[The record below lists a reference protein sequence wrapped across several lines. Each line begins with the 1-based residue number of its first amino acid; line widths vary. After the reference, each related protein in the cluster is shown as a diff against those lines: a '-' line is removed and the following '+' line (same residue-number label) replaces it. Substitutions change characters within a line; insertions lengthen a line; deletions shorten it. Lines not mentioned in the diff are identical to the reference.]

1 MNRLIFF
8 LCFFICLS
16 VKTFSQ
22 ENNNANNNLS
32 SLFPEQNS
40 YRSLL
45 NLSGVWEFKVDSNH
59 IGEKENWYLGLNQSK
74 PIAVPASWNDQYD
87 ELRDYMGFAWYEKN
101 TFIPKSWKGQKVYV
115 RFGSANYAA
124 KVWLNGKLLGAHEG
138 GHLPFT
144 FDISDIV
151 NWDASNKIVVQV
163 ENILKPER
171 VPPGN
176 VTTEGHFKNYPAGN
190 FDFFPDCGLER
201 PVWVYAVPT
210 NHISDIVITN
220 QLESSFATV
229 NIKIKKEG
237 AVKNGKVVINGNNN
251 TYEKEFSFQGE
262 EASVQL
268 KIDNPHLWDINDP
281 FLYEVTVNLLNG
293 KEIAD
298 NYQSKIGIRNI
309 AVNKSQLLL
318 NGKPIVLKGFGKH
331 EDFPV
336 LGKGTSEPV
345 IVKDFSLLKWIGANS
360 FRTSHYPYDEE
371 YLNMA
376 DREGILIID
385 EIPAV
390 GLFFDKNIAQ
400 VNQRKE
406 MCKQQIK
413 ELINRDKNHP
423 SVIMWSVA
431 NEPGLGSSYLKKESS
446 DSLSFNFFKELVT
459 TAKNQ
464 DPSRLVTLVGADQ
477 EPYEWFNLVDVVCI
491 NRYFGWYSQT
501 GDIKEG
507 AKLLNKELD
516 VLHNKINK
524 PIMLTEFGAD
534 AYAGMHAEVPE
545 MFTEEYQRDF
555 IKAYLEVLDT
565 KDFVCGAHV
574 WCFAD
579 FKTSQGDRRFGGY
592 NWKGVFTRDR
602 KPKMAAYYLK
612 AKWNKN

>member
-190 FDFFPDCGLER
+190 FDFFPYCGLER

-423 SVIMWSVA
+423 SLIMWSVA

>member
-8 LCFFICLS
+8 LIFLICLC

-22 ENNNANNNLS
+22 ENNTTNNNLS

-59 IGEKENWYLGLNQSK
+59 VGENENWYLGLNQSK

-101 TFIPKSWKGQKVYV
+101 SFIPKSWKGQKIYI

-190 FDFFPDCGLER
+190 FDFFPYCGLER
-201 PVWVYAVPT
+201 PVWLYAVPA

-220 QLESSFATV
+220 QLESSNATV

-237 AVKNGKVVINGNNN
+237 AAKNGKVVINGNNN

-268 KIDNPHLWDINDP
+268 KIDNPHVWDINDP

-293 KEIAD
+293 KEVTD
-298 NYQSKIGIRNI
+298 NYQSKIGIRSI

-318 NGKPIVLKGFGKH
+318 NGKPIFLKGFGKH

-501 GDIKEG
+501 GNIKEG
-507 AKLLNKELD
+507 ARLLNKELD

-555 IKAYLEVLDT
+555 IKAYLEILDT
-565 KDFVCGAHV
+565 KNFVCGAHV

>member
-190 FDFFPDCGLER
+190 FDFFPYCGLER